1 MSPGSSG
8 TSTERWPSWGKKGKV
23 GSSSPW
29 SVRSLLPNSL
39 NNSRMLNVSSSDPL
53 PRIPAGILI
62 GLNAAL
68 ISIVT
73 AWLSDMKLGYCSTG
87 WWLSQKFCCAEI
99 SAEGAA
105 CEEWRSWGGI
115 EPFQYIAYVLF
126 AVSAASG
133 LVQLLLGGCLL
144 I

>member
-1 MSPGSSG
+1 LGRRHLGRYVVYRQQKIQIASG
-8 TSTERWPSWGKKGKV
+8 
-23 GSSSPW
+23 
-29 SVRSLLPNSL
+29 L
-39 NNSRMLNVSSSDPL
+39 LNVSSSDPL
-53 PRIPAGILI
+53 PPIPAGILI

-126 AVSAASG
+126 AVSIASR
-133 LVQLLLGGCLL
+133 LV
-144 I
+144 